1 MNPGAARVVQTDDR
15 TPCLHR
21 EIHDLDD
28 FLAENLAEGSAEDG
42 EVLREDTYGPAVDR
56 AVAGQY
62 PIAEGTILLLP
73 EVVGAVPGQSVY
85 LLVGTLVEKRLD
97 PLKSGHLALG
107 VLLVDRCL
115 TLVGGVGA
123 ARLENL
129 RLSSGG
135 SALGAGWFSDLA
147 WLCAHSPF
155 LHRFVVPDH

>member
-1 MNPGAARVVQTDDR
+1 MTGHPVFIARSIILTIFSPKTSPRDPPKTVKSCAKTH
-15 TPCLHR
+15 T
-21 EIHDLDD
+21 
-28 FLAENLAEGSAEDG
+28 GS
-42 EVLREDTYGPAVDR
+42 AVDR

-73 EVVGAVPGQSVY
+73 EIVRAVPGQSVD
-85 LLVGTLVEKRLD
+85 LLERTLVEKRLN
-97 PLKSGHLALG
+97 PLESGHLALG

-115 TLVGGVGA
+115 TLIGGVGA

-129 RLSSGG
+129 RFSGGG